1 MNLKKYTKA
10 ELISKINQYK
20 IDRLEQKVN
29 SNQVNFKNYL
39 SQIWDLLINFKNI
52 LVKLTLI
59 SFFIQIF
66 KKYRIIRR
74 LWIIINS
81 TIVSIFG
88 ISLIDNFGFDF
99 LTNFLIGINPFN
111 KEFYIIR
118 IISVFVIILIL
129 YYNTNKIYFI
139 ASFILPLSIDK
150 ITFLNEM
157 KVNIFIYTDTEES
170 EIFYLFEVN
179 ETSEFLNR
187 LDDDDNYVFL
197 LNLWVIF
204 QFLMKMLQKW
214 FFRNLFW

>member
-1 MNLKKYTKA
+1 M
-10 ELISKINQYK
+10 
-20 IDRLEQKVN
+20 
-29 SNQVNFKNYL
+29 
-39 SQIWDLLINFKNI
+39 LLIFLFI
-52 LVKLTLI
+52 LSLI
-59 SFFIQIF
+59 YIQFGLFVSIQIV
-66 KKYRIIRR
+66 I
-74 LWIIINS
+74 W
-81 TIVSIFG
+81 TIV
-88 ISLIDNFGFDF
+88 F
-99 LTNFLIGINPFN
+99 LLSNFLIGINPFN